1 MKIKYY
7 ITSCFNLLWNI
18 ILTPEK
24 LDSAE
29 PAAAPVKMNL
39 SAKIYQLQDLRRRG
53 LLSEEEY
60 QMKTQ
65 ILAALRTTDSLDLR
79 DWYDCVLSLTLISLN
94 HKKICGRKSVI
105 KNLWSKICGQSYE
118 KSGQSYEKSVVQTIL
133 IIWESVVNN
142 HMKICGQICEIC
154 ACSLFFWFLFFQK
167 GAF

>member
-79 DWYDCVLSLTLISLN
+79 D
-94 HKKICGRKSVI
+94 
-105 KNLWSKICGQSYE
+105 
-118 KSGQSYEKSVVQTIL
+118 
-133 IIWESVVNN
+133 
-142 HMKICGQICEIC
+142 
-154 ACSLFFWFLFFQK
+154 
-167 GAF
+167 